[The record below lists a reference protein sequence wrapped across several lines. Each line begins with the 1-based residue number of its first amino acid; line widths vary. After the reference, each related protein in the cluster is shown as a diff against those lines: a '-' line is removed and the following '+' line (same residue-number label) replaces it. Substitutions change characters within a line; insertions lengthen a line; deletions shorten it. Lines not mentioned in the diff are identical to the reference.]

1 MASSVVGLLSMLR
14 NVFSERL
21 TGKGH
26 TVAFGLMTLVFCVL
40 VILDILSR
48 YGYLGPHQVNLTPDI
63 TELANLLRN
72 VSYVT

>member
-21 TGKGH
+21 TGKGN
-26 TVAFGLMTLVFCVL
+26 TVVLGLMTLVFCVL

-48 YGYLGPHQVNLTPDI
+48 YGYLGPQVNLTPEI